1 MSGLVDVICPK
12 CGDLQMH
19 LEADVAAHDDGL
31 LDIVLTCS
39 ECRHCLNAFVSVSEM
54 MVVES

>member
-1 MSGLVDVICPK
+1 MNGPVDVICPK